1 MSDNDKYANQGIYN
15 EQYRDLEETLDIQ
28 KPVTPDVISGYKF
41 SRALI
46 SAAFVMFILGSI
58 LGWAGSAENTP
69 GSEDFNNSAE
79 GYQKAIDD
87 YNDRTD
93 FFDDFSTL
101 FLSTGVFI
109 LGAGLF
115 FYSTEGSEHLP
126 MWVRVA
132 LMAGTMLYLVRM
144 ATSDISTVDAL
155 TIFSIFN

>member
-1 MSDNDKYANQGIYN
+1 MDIPDP
-15 EQYRDLEETLDIQ
+15 ETLDVQ
-28 KPVTPDVISGYKF
+28 KPKELDVANGFRF
-41 SRALI
+41 SKALI
-46 SAAFVMFILGSI
+46 SAAFAMFILGTI
-58 LGWAGSAENTP
+58 LGWAGSVENTP
-69 GSEDFNNSAE
+69 ESEDFTEE

-101 FLSTGVFI
+101 FLSIGVFI

-155 TIFSIFN
+155 TIFSLFN

>member
-1 MSDNDKYANQGIYN
+1 
-15 EQYRDLEETLDIQ
+15 
-28 KPVTPDVISGYKF
+28 
-41 SRALI
+41 
-46 SAAFVMFILGSI
+46 MFILGSI

-69 GSEDFNNSAE
+69 ESEDFTPE

-87 YNDRTD
+87 YNERTD

-101 FLSTGVFI
+101 FLSIGVFI

-144 ATSDISTVDAL
+144 ATSDISTVDAITL
-155 TIFSIFN
+155 FSLFG